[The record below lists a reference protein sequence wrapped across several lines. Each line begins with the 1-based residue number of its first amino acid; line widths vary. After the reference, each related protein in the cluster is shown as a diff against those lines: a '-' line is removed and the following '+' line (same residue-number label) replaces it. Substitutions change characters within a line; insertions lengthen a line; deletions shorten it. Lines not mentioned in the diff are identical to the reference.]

1 MVRKDFNLK
10 IFLEYEEE
18 LAVRG
23 KNVKEKISE
32 FFGIVQVCQQSHN
45 IIHYGTYMAGQL
57 KLAEMHQ
64 PPNILLQRSGGE
76 LLLENTQHDGDAFF
90 EAEKVTLTATFGKI
104 SRLLRSQLF

>member
-32 FFGIVQVCQQSHN
+32 FFGIVQVLSSVAQYHPLCY
-45 IIHYGTYMAGQL
+45 IYGWTT
-57 KLAEMHQ
+57 
-64 PPNILLQRSGGE
+64 ISG
-76 LLLENTQHDGDAFF
+76 
-90 EAEKVTLTATFGKI
+90 
-104 SRLLRSQLF
+104 

>member
-32 FFGIVQVCQQSHN
+32 FFGIVQVCHQSHN
-45 IIHYGTYMAGQL
+45 IINYVMWLDNKIWL
-57 KLAEMHQ
+57 KYTNFPRFSAIQHSLAEVGWRT
-64 PPNILLQRSGGE
+64 PS
-76 LLLENTQHDGDAFF
+76 
-90 EAEKVTLTATFGKI
+90 
-104 SRLLRSQLF
+104 

>member
-1 MVRKDFNLK
+1 MIRKDFNLK

-32 FFGIVQVCQQSHN
+32 FFGIVQVCHQSLN
-45 IIHYGTYMAGQL
+45 IIHNVTYMVGQPY
-57 KLAEMHQ
+57 LAELHQ
-64 PPNILLQRSGGE
+64 PPKINIHLQRSGGE

-90 EAEKVTLTATFGKI
+90 EAEKVTLAATVGEI
-104 SRLLRSQLF
+104 S

>member
-32 FFGIVQVCQQSHN
+32 FFGIVQVCHQSHN
-45 IIHYGTYMAGQL
+45 IIHYGWTTKTG
-57 KLAEMHQ
+57 
-64 PPNILLQRSGGE
+64 
-76 LLLENTQHDGDAFF
+76 
-90 EAEKVTLTATFGKI
+90 
-104 SRLLRSQLF
+104 

>member
-32 FFGIVQVCQQSHN
+32 FFGIVQVSHQSRN
-45 IIHYGTYMAGQL
+45 IIHMLHIWLDNHIWLNYTNL
-57 KLAEMHQ
+57 
-64 PPNILLQRSGGE
+64 PR
-76 LLLENTQHDGDAFF
+76 
-90 EAEKVTLTATFGKI
+90 
-104 SRLLRSQLF
+104 

>member
-32 FFGIVQVCQQSHN
+32 FFGIVQVCHKSHN
-45 IIHYGTYMAGQL
+45 IIHYVIWLDNKIWLHYTNLPRSA
-57 KLAEMHQ
+57 
-64 PPNILLQRSGGE
+64 IQRSI
-76 LLLENTQHDGDAFF
+76 
-90 EAEKVTLTATFGKI
+90 AEVGWRTP
-104 SRLLRSQLF
+104 S

>member
-32 FFGIVQVCQQSHN
+32 FFGIVQVCHQSHN
-45 IIHYGTYMAGQL
+45 IIHYVTYMVGQQ

-90 EAEKVTLTATFGKI
+90 EAEKVTLTATFGNI

>member
-32 FFGIVQVCQQSHN
+32 FFGIVQVCHQSQKNHPLSK
-45 IIHYGTYMAGQL
+45 ICCMVGQRN
-57 KLAEMHQ
+57 LAAIHQ
-64 PPNILLQRSGGE
+64 PPKISNPTFTCRGRV
-76 LLLENTQHDGDAFF
+76 ENSFL
-90 EAEKVTLTATFGKI
+90 KTLNMTATLF
-104 SRLLRSQLF
+104 LRQKR